1 MMKLKT
7 NKFFFKRAKK
17 KNYKSKELGLNW
29 KKKIYDKLELND

>member
-1 MMKLKT
+1 MKLMT
-7 NKFFFKRAKK
+7 NKSFSKGSKK